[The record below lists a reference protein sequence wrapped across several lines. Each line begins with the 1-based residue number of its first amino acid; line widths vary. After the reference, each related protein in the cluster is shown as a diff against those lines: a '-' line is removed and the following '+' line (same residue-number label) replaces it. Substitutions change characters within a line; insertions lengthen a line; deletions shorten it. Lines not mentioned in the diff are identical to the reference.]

1 MKAPFPGPCRMCWGY
16 QSDRFWYLIVKRLKK
31 DGSKGGG
38 IMTIEVIRGALAW
51 CTVINWGLLLWWFLF
66 FILAHDWIY
75 RFHRKWFDVS
85 VDKFDA
91 IHYAGMGIFKIGII
105 LFNLVPYLA
114 LRIVG

>member
-1 MKAPFPGPCRMCWGY
+1 
-16 QSDRFWYLIVKRLKK
+16 
-31 DGSKGGG
+31 
-38 IMTIEVIRGALAW
+38 MTIEVIRGALAW